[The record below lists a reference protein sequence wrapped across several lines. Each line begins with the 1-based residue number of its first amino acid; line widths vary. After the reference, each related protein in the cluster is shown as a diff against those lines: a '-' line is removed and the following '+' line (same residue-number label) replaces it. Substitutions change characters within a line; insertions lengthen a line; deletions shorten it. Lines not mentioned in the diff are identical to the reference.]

1 MSTSYTVRRYLC
13 WLLLFLSWPVA
24 AALDDKQDELQS
36 IQRKIERLKE
46 ELEQS
51 SEDRS
56 ETADSLKHSE
66 RRISEVNRGLRELRQ
81 KQSRLLAEL
90 TRLGGAARSTESEAR
105 EQETRLAEL
114 LRQRYSQRGDDGT
127 RVLLSGRNPA
137 EIHRRIAY
145 FAYIGRARTALI
157 ERHRATL
164 NQLDSLRRDT
174 EARKQD
180 LSSVAREREAQRIAL
195 EKEKSVRQ
203 GMLDKL
209 SERIRNQ
216 RKEIGSL
223 QRDEKRLGKLI
234 EKLRTLAEAR
244 KSKKPAQAKT
254 GERPKA
260 GEKVKSVADASLAG
274 LEFTKLRGKLA
285 FPVAG
290 EIIARYGQSRDSGG
304 PAWKGLF
311 IRARNGQEVRSVASG
326 EVVFSDWLRGFG
338 NLLIVDHGGGYLSL
352 YSNNESLYKQ
362 AGTRVRAGDAV
373 ASVGNTGGQ
382 EESGLY
388 FELRHLG
395 KPFDPMTW
403 VSAR

>member
-1 MSTSYTVRRYLC
+1 VHRHLC
-13 WLLLFLSWPVA
+13 CLLLLFSLPAA
-24 AALDDKQDELQS
+24 AALDDRQDELKT
-36 IQRKIERLKE
+36 IQHKIERLKE

-51 SEDRS
+51 AEDRS
-56 ETADSLKHSE
+56 ETADSLKKSE

-81 KQSRLLAEL
+81 KQEQLLGEL
-90 TRLGGAARSTESEAR
+90 SRLGGATRSTEDEAR
-105 EQETRLAEL
+105 AQEAQLAQL
-114 LRQRYSQRGDDGT
+114 LRQRYSQRGDDGA
-127 RVLLSGRNPA
+127 RLLLNGKDPA
-137 EIHRRIAY
+137 ETQRLIAY
-145 FAYIGRARTALI
+145 FAYIGRARSALI
-157 ERHRATL
+157 EQHRATL
-164 NQLDSLRRDT
+164 NQLDAMRRDT
-174 EARKQD
+174 VARKQD
-180 LSSVAREREAQRIAL
+180 LSSVEREREAQRSAL

-209 SERIRNQ
+209 SERIRSQ
-216 RKEIGSL
+216 RKEIGTL

-234 EKLRTLAEAR
+234 EKLRTLAEAK
-244 KSKKPAQAKT
+244 KSKKPTPTKP

-260 GEKVKSVADASLAG
+260 GEKVKAVADASLDGIHFA
-274 LEFTKLRGKLA
+274 KLRGKLA

-290 EIIARYGQSRDSGG
+290 EIIARFGQDRSGGG

-311 IRARNGQEVRSVASG
+311 IRARSGQEVRSVATG

-382 EESGLY
+382 EEPGLY

>member
-1 MSTSYTVRRYLC
+1 MRRYLC
-13 WLLLFLSWPVA
+13 CLLLLCSGPA
-24 AALDDKQDELQS
+24 PAALDDKQDELKT
-36 IQRKIERLKE
+36 IQQKIERLKE

-51 SEDRS
+51 AEDRS
-56 ETADSLKHSE
+56 ETADSLKKSE

-81 KQSRLLAEL
+81 KQEQLLDEL
-90 TRLGGAARSTESEAR
+90 SRLGGAARSAESEAR
-105 EQETRLAEL
+105 AQEAQLAEL
-114 LRQRYSQRGDDGT
+114 LRQRYGQRGDDGA
-127 RVLLSGRNPA
+127 RLLLSGKDPA
-137 EIHRRIAY
+137 EVQRRIAY
-145 FAYIGRARTALI
+145 FAYIGRARSALI
-157 ERHRATL
+157 EQHRATL
-164 NQLDSLRRDT
+164 NQLDALRRDT
-174 EARKQD
+174 VARKLD
-180 LSSVAREREAQRIAL
+180 LSSVAREREEQRIAL

-209 SERIRNQ
+209 SERIRSQ
-216 RKEIGSL
+216 RKEIGTL
-223 QRDEKRLGKLI
+223 QRDEKRLGNLI
-234 EKLRTLAEAR
+234 EKLRTLAEAK
-244 KSKKPAQAKT
+244 KSKKPTPAKP
-254 GERPKA
+254 GEKPKT
-260 GEKVKSVADASLAG
+260 GEKVKKVVDASLDGIHFA
-274 LEFTKLRGKLA
+274 KLRGKLA

-290 EIIARYGQSRDSGG
+290 EIIARYGQARSSGG

-311 IRARNGQEVRSVASG
+311 IRARSGQEVRSVATG

-338 NLLIVDHGGGYLSL
+338 NLLIIDHGGGYLSL

-382 EESGLY
+382 EEPGLY